1 MLKLYSVL
9 RGFQGSKAEIVR
21 EIKKELGMTENS
33 YYRFSKQTDKQ
44 VEEPQPQVDFERM
57 KRLDTVYRAFLN
69 KLFLAR
75 IHKPDLYARG
85 LSDEDMERFG
95 FKSVPLFGY
104 KALCR
109 ELQAENISLENVGG
123 FYLDGGEWTI
133 NLNPKMTGYMIPV
146 YNYFGYIEGI
156 QIRLDR
162 PFGKTKYLWF
172 SSNGLPG
179 GAATA
184 AIPFY
189 MKGSRKPDT
198 LIVTEG
204 AFKAIIPNKVFGY
217 SLLALPGVN
226 NIREF
231 EKLLPYIRQDYRQIL
246 IAFDADFRINENVAK
261 AKEKLRR
268 LIYESDIYC
277 STFEWDLSD
286 GKGLDD
292 FALHWIKKRDNAENE
307 RSDE

>member
-1 MLKLYSVL
+1 MSSFPFTIGDVARLCNLTVRRENQPSEYISCPFCGRKKMNLHYGKGLYHCPACGEGGSMLKLYSVL

-21 EIKKELGMTENS
+21 EIKKELGITENS

-57 KRLDTVYRAFLN
+57 RRLDTVYRAFLN

-146 YNYFGYIEGI
+146 YNYLSSVWQDEIPLVFFQRLTGRRGYCGDPFLYEGKSKA
-156 QIRLDR
+156 RYADR
-162 PFGKTKYLWF
+162 HGRRVQGDHTQQGVWVQP
-172 SSNGLPG
+172 SC
-179 GAATA
+179 AA
-184 AIPFY
+184 
-189 MKGSRKPDT
+189 G
-198 LIVTEG
+198 
-204 AFKAIIPNKVFGY
+204 
-217 SLLALPGVN
+217 
-226 NIREF
+226 REQY
-231 EKLLPYIRQDYRQIL
+231 PR
-246 IAFDADFRINENVAK
+246 V
-261 AKEKLRR
+261 
-268 LIYESDIYC
+268 
-277 STFEWDLSD
+277 
-286 GKGLDD
+286 
-292 FALHWIKKRDNAENE
+292 
-307 RSDE
+307 